1 MEYATLINGVKMP
14 MQGFGVF
21 QVPDADVCEQAVSNA
36 LSIGYRLIDTASVY
50 GNEKAVGKAI
60 GKSGIP
66 REQLFITT
74 KAWVTEMGYE
84 STMKA
89 FADSLARLGLEYID
103 LYLIHMPFGD
113 YYGAWRAME
122 ELYEAGRV
130 RAIGVCNFES
140 DRLADLCHSAKVKPM
155 VNQVEMHPFT
165 QQTKAMDLMHS
176 LGVQPEA
183 WAPLAEGR
191 NRLFDNPL
199 LSAIGSKY
207 GKTAAQVVLRWH
219 MQRGVIVIPKTVHRE
234 RMAEN
239 FSVSDFALSEDDM
252 VEIAAMDTKESLILN
267 LRSTA
272 EVDRLYAIEC
282 KN

>member
-1 MEYATLINGVKMP
+1 

-21 QVPDADVCEQAVSNA
+21 QVTDADVCEQAVADA
-36 LSIGYRLIDTASVY
+36 LSVGYRLIDTASVY
-50 GNEKAVGKAI
+50 GNEKAVGEAVR
-60 GKSGIP
+60 KSDIP

-130 RAIGVCNFES
+130 RAIGVCNFEP
-140 DRLADLCHSAKVKPM
+140 DRLAGLCHSAKVKPM
-155 VNQVEMHPFT
+155 VNQMEMHPFT

-191 NRLFDNPL
+191 NRLFENPS

-219 MQRGVIVIPKTVHRE
+219 LQRGVIAIPKSVHRE
-234 RMAEN
+234 RMVEN
-239 FSVSDFALSEDDM
+239 LSVSDFTLSEEEM
-252 VEIAAMDTKESLILN
+252 AEIAAMDTKGSLILD

>member
-14 MQGFGVF
+14 IQGFGVF
-21 QVPDADVCEQAVSNA
+21 QVTDADVCEQAVTDA
-36 LSIGYRLIDTASVY
+36 LSVGYRLIDTASVY
-50 GNEKAVGKAI
+50 GNEKAVGKAVR
-60 GKSGIP
+60 KSGIP

-74 KAWVTEMGYE
+74 KAWVSEMGYKSVME
-84 STMKA
+84 A
-89 FADSLARLGLEYID
+89 FEDSLGRLGLEYID
-103 LYLIHMPFGD
+103 LYLVHMPFGD
-113 YYGAWRAME
+113 YYGAWRAVE

-130 RAIGVCNFES
+130 RAIGVCNFEP
-140 DRLADLCHSAKVKPM
+140 DRLADLCHSAKIRPM
-155 VNQVEMHPFT
+155 VNQVEVHPFT
-165 QQTKAMDLMHS
+165 QQAKAMDLMRS

-199 LSAIGSKY
+199 LSAIGCKY
-207 GKTAAQVVLRWH
+207 GKTVAQVVLRWH
-219 MQRGVIVIPKTVHRE
+219 MQRGVIAIPKTVHRE
-234 RMAEN
+234 RMVEN
-239 FSVSDFALSEDDM
+239 FSVSDFTLSGEEM
-252 VEIAAMDTKESLILN
+252 AEIAAMDTKGSLILN

>member
-36 LSIGYRLIDTASVY
+36 LSIGYRLIDTALVY